1 MTKSEAAIAATSP
14 FFRESDLLTELK
26 KRGFKDPEPMLST
39 LRSSLKRAREDFQR
53 DSGRSHKILSP

>member
-14 FFRESDLLTELK
+14 FFRESDLLNELG
-26 KRGFKDPEPMLST
+26 KRGFKDPKPMLST
-39 LRSSLKRAREDFQR
+39 LRSALNRAHEDFLR